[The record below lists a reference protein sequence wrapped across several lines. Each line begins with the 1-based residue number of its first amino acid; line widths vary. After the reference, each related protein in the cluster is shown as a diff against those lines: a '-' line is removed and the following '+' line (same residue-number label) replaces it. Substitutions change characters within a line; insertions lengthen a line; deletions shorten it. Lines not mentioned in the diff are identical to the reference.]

1 MTGGTRTAALAE
13 AIVAE
18 RDGLPGPGG
27 SVVRPEC
34 RSRRGFVMSTI
45 LGVPIALL
53 LPAVQATRGVAR
65 RMRCLN
71 NLMQIGLEGFGTRK
85 PPRPGG
91 RDIDSPGRQGTFG
104 MAPQPGVSVRRI
116 LRRLLDL
123 LRPPRR
129 PTDGELLIGH
139 RAELARLHR
148 LRRAAEAEPPLRRS
162 VDVAIVYTQRQIG
175 VIEARLA
182 GRVR

>member
-34 RSRRGFVMSTI
+34 RLRRGFVMSTI

-71 NLMQIGLEGFGTRK
+71 NLRQIGLEGFGTRK
-85 PPRPGG
+85 PPRPVA
-91 RDIDSPGRQGTFG
+91 RDIDSPG
-104 MAPQPGVSVRRI
+104 PQIHKSSSNVPVLG
-116 LRRLLDL
+116 
-123 LRPPRR
+123 
-129 PTDGELLIGH
+129 
-139 RAELARLHR
+139 
-148 LRRAAEAEPPLRRS
+148 
-162 VDVAIVYTQRQIG
+162 
-175 VIEARLA
+175 
-182 GRVR
+182 

>member
-1 MTGGTRTAALAE
+1 MMAFPSMTGAGRGTDTTKAVAE
-13 AIVAE
+13 AIGSEPVAGEPGRQIAIE
-18 RDGLPGPGG
+18 RGK
-27 SVVRPEC
+27 
-34 RSRRGFVMSTI
+34 
-45 LGVPIALL
+45 IA
-53 LPAVQATRGVAR
+53 AV
-65 RMRCLN
+65 
-71 NLMQIGLEGFGTRK
+71 EGFGTRK

-91 RDIDSPGRQGTFG
+91 RDIDSPGRQGMFG

-129 PTDGELLIGH
+129 PTDGELLLGH

-182 GRVR
+182 GRAG